1 MKYRVDADKLDTVRD
16 GLLDETCDRFLD
28 EICDKFLDETMEL
41 NDLPAVAIGVSVGGS
56 VDGFVGGVVGSAVG
70 GAAGGSGGGAGG
82 GSIGGVEYTGLRCD
96 EHFRFNNLTAD
107 SIFHCASVSKLFT
120 STAIMKLVEAGV
132 LNLYDRLC
140 DLLPDMEYAGEIRL
154 WNLLTHTSGLG
165 DCDDY
170 QWYNA
175 RCDEDALR
183 DYVYKSADAVGQPM
197 LWNPQTAPEFYGPV
211 TDAHGNP
218 AGYFRYSNVAYE
230 ILGQIV
236 AEYSHRLY
244 GESLSYEDFV
254 RIYLLEPAGMSSS
267 TMKTFERCDF
277 NDGDARAAADMA
289 APFEK
294 APDKSI
300 VPVEFYPYNRMHGP
314 SSTLTSNVSDL
325 LKWGRAH
332 LKSASG
338 EDEVVLH
345 RETYDTV
352 WRDYATVPNNGEKM
366 GIGWFMRKQTAG
378 AGGTSGRPRE
388 FTLYGH
394 EGSDDGF
401 RASFWICPELDMVT
415 VVLSNL
421 SQAPVKKINKK
432 LFTKITEILPL

>member
-1 MKYRVDADKLDTVRD
+1 MMKYRGDADKFDTVRD

-41 NDLPAVAIGVSVGGS
+41 NDLPAVAIGVSIGDS
-56 VDGFVGGVVGSAVG
+56 VDGFVGSSVGSAV
-70 GAAGGSGGGAGG
+70 GGAGG

-197 LWNPQTAPEFYGPV
+197 LWNPQTAPE
-211 TDAHGNP
+211 
-218 AGYFRYSNVAYE
+218 
-230 ILGQIV
+230 
-236 AEYSHRLY
+236 
-244 GESLSYEDFV
+244 
-254 RIYLLEPAGMSSS
+254 
-267 TMKTFERCDF
+267 
-277 NDGDARAAADMA
+277 
-289 APFEK
+289 
-294 APDKSI
+294 
-300 VPVEFYPYNRMHGP
+300 
-314 SSTLTSNVSDL
+314 
-325 LKWGRAH
+325 
-332 LKSASG
+332 
-338 EDEVVLH
+338 
-345 RETYDTV
+345 
-352 WRDYATVPNNGEKM
+352 
-366 GIGWFMRKQTAG
+366 
-378 AGGTSGRPRE
+378 
-388 FTLYGH
+388 
-394 EGSDDGF
+394 
-401 RASFWICPELDMVT
+401 
-415 VVLSNL
+415 
-421 SQAPVKKINKK
+421 
-432 LFTKITEILPL
+432 